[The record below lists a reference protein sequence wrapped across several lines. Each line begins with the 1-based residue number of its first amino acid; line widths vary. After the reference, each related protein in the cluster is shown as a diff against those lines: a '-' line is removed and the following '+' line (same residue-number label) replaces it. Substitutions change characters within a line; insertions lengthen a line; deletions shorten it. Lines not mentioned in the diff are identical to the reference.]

1 MNDDSIQEKHKS
13 HRGTREKIKKRRIQ
27 EKEHQKSKK
36 IKKKEYEQN
45 KPEKTHHKKHKSS
58 KTSIK
63 IPKLLKILPKFLN
76 IFADDLENFYG
87 IFDMLDKG
95 ESVNISG
102 LENVK
107 IQKKLK
113 KIFKYLRLNKSEEE
127 EFTKNPSIH
136 NFNLRAKIKELVE
149 LSFFKESSSSSESEE
164 SQSGEEEKNEKKD
177 KNIEKNEKKEKN
189 NEKKEKKEEKEKKE
203 KNTEK
208 NNEKICK
215 NEKNPEKNDK
225 IEEEDALTLENNE
238 KGKKVY
244 GVQFIS
250 PEEKAKFLENVIP
263 PAPERESWLA
273 EDNLSKMIDSSFNKI
288 PKHAPAPGK
297 RVPKYL
303 ATLFDKEPDKM
314 KFMEAV
320 KVDEDDEKN
329 AQEQEDI
336 KEYMKT
342 YDEANNRGKSLLE
355 IHKEKIQDQ
364 KKGKKIER
372 REFNRDT
379 DLRVIRHDSKKVFA
393 MINEGDNSLG
403 NRFKNSK
410 FERSF
415 L

>member
-1 MNDDSIQEKHKS
+1 MNEDSIQEKHKS
-13 HRGTREKIKKRRIQ
+13 HRGTREKIKKKRKQ

-36 IKKKEYEQN
+36 IKKKEYELN
-45 KPEKTHHKKHKSS
+45 KPEKKHHKKHKSS
-58 KTSIK
+58 KHSIK

-76 IFADDLENFYG
+76 IFADDIENFYG

-113 KIFKYLRLNKSEEE
+113 KIFKYLRLIKSEDDEY
-127 EFTKNPSIH
+127 TKNPNVH
-136 NFNLRAKIKELVE
+136 TFNLRAKIKELVE
-149 LSFFKESSSSSESEE
+149 LSFFKESSSSSSESGDDDSSE
-164 SQSGEEEKNEKKD
+164 NDDNDKKL
-177 KNIEKNEKKEKN
+177 
-189 NEKKEKKEEKEKKE
+189 KKEEKIEKNKE
-203 KNTEK
+203 KIEKPLKNTEK
-208 NNEKICK
+208 SDLKTLPTEKSLEETEKPEKIQ
-215 NEKNPEKNDK
+215 
-225 IEEEDALTLENNE
+225 EEPTEN
-238 KGKKVY
+238 KKKVY

-250 PEEKAKFLENVIP
+250 PEEKAKFLETVLP
-263 PAPERESWLA
+263 PPIERETWLA

-288 PKHAPAPGK
+288 PKHAPPPGK

-320 KVDEDDEKN
+320 KMDETNEKEL
-329 AQEQEDI
+329 QEQEDI

-355 IHKEKIQDQ
+355 IHKQKIQEK
-364 KKGKKIER
+364 KKGKTIER

>member
-1 MNDDSIQEKHKS
+1 MNEDSIQEKHKS
-13 HRGTREKIKKRRIQ
+13 HRGTREKIKKKRKQ

-36 IKKKEYEQN
+36 IKKKEYELN
-45 KPEKTHHKKHKSS
+45 KPEKQHHKKHKSS
-58 KTSIK
+58 KNSIK

-76 IFADDLENFYG
+76 VFADDIENFYG

-113 KIFKYLRLNKSEEE
+113 KIFKYLRLIKSEDDEY
-127 EFTKNPSIH
+127 TKNPNIH
-136 NFNLRAKIKELVE
+136 TFNLRAKIKELVE
-149 LSFFKESSSSSESEE
+149 LSFFKESSSSSSE
-164 SQSGEEEKNEKKD
+164 SGEDDSENEDNDEKLKKVEKNKD
-177 KNIEKNEKKEKN
+177 KNERNKEKV
-189 NEKKEKKEEKEKKE
+189 EKPSKNKEKEVLNKLP
-203 KNTEK
+203 
-208 NNEKICK
+208 
-215 NEKNPEKNDK
+215 NEKNLEEPEKMQ
-225 IEEEDALTLENNE
+225 EETTENAADN
-238 KGKKVY
+238 KKKVY

-250 PEEKAKFLENVIP
+250 PEEKAKFLETVLP
-263 PAPERESWLA
+263 PPIERETWLA

-320 KVDEDDEKN
+320 KMDNTSEKELK
-329 AQEQEDI
+329 EQEDI

-355 IHKEKIQDQ
+355 MHKQKLQEK
-364 KKGKKIER
+364 KKGKTLER

>member
-1 MNDDSIQEKHKS
+1 MNEDSIQEKHKS
-13 HRGTREKIKKRRIQ
+13 HRGTREKIKKKRKQ
-27 EKEHQKSKK
+27 EKEHQKTKK
-36 IKKKEYEQN
+36 IKKKEYELN
-45 KPEKTHHKKHKSS
+45 KPEKKHHKKHKSS
-58 KTSIK
+58 KNLIK

-76 IFADDLENFYG
+76 VFADDIENFYG

-113 KIFKYLRLNKSEEE
+113 KIFKYLRLIKSEEDDE
-127 EFTKNPSIH
+127 YTKNPNIH
-136 NFNLRAKIKELVE
+136 TFNLRAKIKELVE
-149 LSFFKESSSSSESEE
+149 LSFFKESSSALSE
-164 SQSGEEEKNEKKD
+164 SGEEDSASEDNYEKKLQKDERNMEKLEKNKEKQEKPAKNKEKSDLKQLTTEKKL
-177 KNIEKNEKKEKN
+177 
-189 NEKKEKKEEKEKKE
+189 EE
-203 KNTEK
+203 
-208 NNEKICK
+208 
-215 NEKNPEKNDK
+215 PEKMQ
-225 IEEEDALTLENNE
+225 EETPESTEN
-238 KGKKVY
+238 KKKVY

-250 PEEKAKFLENVIP
+250 PEEKAKFLETVLP
-263 PAPERESWLA
+263 PPIERETWLA

-288 PKHAPAPGK
+288 PKHAPAAGK

-320 KVDEDDEKN
+320 KMDNTSEKELK
-329 AQEQEDI
+329 EQEDI

-355 IHKEKIQDQ
+355 VHKQKLQEK
-364 KKGKKIER
+364 KKGKTLER
-372 REFNRDT
+372 KEFNRDT